1 MAKAKLLSFAI
12 FLSFVVATLAR
23 GGDDPHS
30 IGKIAKSLAELQ
42 DQPPVVHYKFE
53 KTVLWPKGSMNMF
66 LEGDYYEMKRRQEL
80 AAEKRAKNLPFQWED
95 LGQGVDIPS
104 EDITLTSRE
113 ESIRDLAKG
122 MGWSK
127 GEKEACEFARDANDL
142 PRLKYW
148 LEPFEE
154 AFDGRDSY
162 ERVDPASSRFRD
174 PEKKTRVPVEFSI
187 WRITAERG
195 ETSPSP
201 EWLPRIFCEGNLP
214 GPKQPEV
221 QSRNDWPF
229 LADRWTRGAEQQ
241 DSAGHP
247 IIYSLP
253 WPAEIHYQCSLR
265 PDLHYVPCKWQTFY
279 YDQLTA
285 ELEIDYEP
293 ASNSMP
299 VLQSW
304 KYTTFY
310 NGNLQEKRT
319 FRVVSVNRE
328 SSIDPAMFRPEPPD
342 GLIVTEIN
350 TERVERVGFYVAG
363 RKAIQGHS
371 VFEVNDKLQ
380 LYEARFQWFNGIL
393 AGCSLVVGTV
403 LVLVVRQFRKRES
416 APSPQGQELPA

>member
-1 MAKAKLLSFAI
+1 MAKARLPSLAILLSLVI
-12 FLSFVVATLAR
+12 ATLAR

-30 IGKIAKSLAELQ
+30 IVKIAKSLAELQ
-42 DQPPVVHYKFE
+42 NQAPVVHYKFE
-53 KTVLWPKGSMNMF
+53 KTVVWPKGSMNMD
-66 LEGDYYEMKRRQEL
+66 LELSDYEMKRRQKL

-95 LGQGVDIPS
+95 LGQGIDIPS
-104 EDITLTSRE
+104 EDITSTSRE
-113 ESIRDLAKG
+113 ESIRDLDKG

-148 LEPFEE
+148 LEPFEG

-174 PEKKTRVPVEFSI
+174 TEKKIRVPVEFSI

-201 EWLPRIFCEGNLP
+201 EWLPRIFCEGGLP
-214 GPKQPEV
+214 VHKQPEA

-229 LADRWTRGAEQQ
+229 LADRWTRGAEEQ
-241 DSAGHP
+241 DSEGHP

-265 PDLHYVPCKWQTFY
+265 PDLHYVPCKWRTFY
-279 YDQLTA
+279 YNQLTA
-285 ELEIDYEP
+285 ELEIEYEP
-293 ASNSMP
+293 ASNGIP

-310 NGNLQEKRT
+310 NGKLQEMRT
-319 FRVVSVNRE
+319 FRVVSFKRE
-328 SSIDPAMFRPEPPD
+328 SSVDPALFHMEPPD
-342 GLIVTEIN
+342 GQIVMEIK
-350 TERVERVGFYVAG
+350 TEREGCYVAG
-363 RKAIQGHS
+363 RKAIRGQS
-371 VFEVNDKLQ
+371 VTEVNDKLQ
-380 LYEARFQWFNGIL
+380 LYENRFQWFNGIL
-393 AGCSLVVGTV
+393 AGCSLLVGTV
-403 LVLVVRQFRKRES
+403 VVLIFRRFRRRSATSSRE
-416 APSPQGQELPA
+416 QELPA